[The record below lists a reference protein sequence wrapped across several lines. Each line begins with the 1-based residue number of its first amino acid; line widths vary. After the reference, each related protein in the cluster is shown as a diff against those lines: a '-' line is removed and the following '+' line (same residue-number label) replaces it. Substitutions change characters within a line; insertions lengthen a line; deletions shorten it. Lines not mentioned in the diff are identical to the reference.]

1 MSALDFGALISRHRR
16 YFQSGATRDADWRES
31 QLTALK
37 AMMKDHAEDF
47 YGALWTDL
55 RRNRIDADWT
65 DVKYI
70 TSEVDHVLAHLRRW
84 MKAPPVGSPL
94 VFAPSPTQGRFAP
107 LGVARIYSTLNYP
120 VMLALSPLIAPV
132 SAGT

>member
-47 YGALWTDL
+47 YRALWTDL
-55 RRNRIDADWT
+55 RRNRVDADWT

-84 MKAPPVGSPL
+84 MKPLPLNSPL
-94 VFAPSPTQGRFAP
+94 VFAPSPAQWRFDP
-107 LGVARIYSTLNYP
+107 LGVA
-120 VMLALSPLIAPV
+120 LII
-132 SAGT
+132 GT